1 MHSER
6 LSTLYLGL
14 TILAL
19 LAISCTKS
27 SEAVTRQDQEKMF
40 GELLGFAPPKAVTEI
55 KYRDVYNRHLMDGAW
70 GRWMGFT
77 YSEEVFSKI
86 VKGQGYRK
94 RDAFHFADLDSAAA
108 PEWWPKVD
116 QSKVTIY
123 WRSDKD
129 TQASEGYSFQ
139 EYVWHDTNSNFVYFH
154 KRYWD

>member
-70 GRWMGFT
+70 GRWMASRTARMCF
-77 YSEEVFSKI
+77 
-86 VKGQGYRK
+86 
-94 RDAFHFADLDSAAA
+94 
-108 PEWWPKVD
+108 PK
-116 QSKVTIY
+116 
-123 WRSDKD
+123 
-129 TQASEGYSFQ
+129 
-139 EYVWHDTNSNFVYFH
+139 
-154 KRYWD
+154 